1 MKRNLITLI
10 ALFGFTTGAS
20 AGINGDLGNFER
32 IWAVPETTS
41 HVPSEQ
47 GRDQKPV
54 YEFVL

>member
-1 MKRNLITLI
+1 MKRNLIAA
-10 ALFGFTTGAS
+10 ALFALATNAF